1 MSEAVS
7 DQSEST
13 PIEVPPIREYVPED
27 VASLPMDET
36 FNVAKPEV
44 FQADAILPY
53 FERLRN
59 EDPVHY
65 CADSDYGSYWSITKY
80 DDILQV
86 DKDHETFSSE
96 GGITIATGA
105 DDFRLPMFIAMDP
118 PKHDAQRK
126 VVQPV
131 VAPRNL
137 AAMEST
143 IRQRAGDILDS
154 LPKGET
160 FDWVDRV
167 SIEQTTQMLATLFDF
182 PWEDRRKLT
191 RWSDVGHLGARY
203 SGGLRGSAP
212 RGAARVPR
220 LLRRAVERTG
230 EQGARQ
236 RPHLDARTWRVDQ
249 EHGAH
254 GVPGQPR
261 AADRGRQ
268 RHHAQYDFGQR
279 PGPERKSTAVR
290 KAEGGSVAGFPTWS
304 ARPFAGRRRWRT
316 CAAWRRATL
325 LWVARPSKRAT
336 RSSCGTCPATAI
348 RTSSRRPTSTASI
361 VTMRDSTFPLASACI
376 AAWATAWRSCSCA
389 SSGKKF
395 LKRFDRIE
403 VVGEPER
410 NYSTFVRGFTKLPVR
425 IV

>member
-13 PIEVPPIREYVPED
+13 PIEVPPIREHVPED

-44 FQADAILPY
+44 FQADAVLPY

-65 CADSDYGSYWSITKY
+65 CADSDYGAYWSITKY

-96 GGITIATGA
+96 GGITIVTGA

-191 RWSDVGHLGARY
+191 RWSDVAT
-203 SGGLRGSAP
+203 SAP
-212 RGAARVPR
+212 GILVDSEEA
-220 LLRRAVERTG
+220 RRAELRECLEYFVGLWNERVNKEPGNDLISMLAHG
-230 EQGARQ
+230 ESTKNMEPMEYLGNLVLLIVGGNDTTRNTISASVLALNENPEQYAKLKADPSLIPNMVSETIRWQTPLAHMRRLATRDVALGGKTIKEGDKVVMWYLSGNRDPDKFEAADEYRIDRHNARQ
-236 RPHLDARTWRVDQ
+236 HIS
-249 EHGAH
+249 
-254 GVPGQPR
+254 
-261 AADRGRQ
+261 
-268 RHHAQYDFGQR
+268 FGFGLHR
-279 PGPERKSTAVR
+279 CMGNRL
-290 KAEGGSVAGFPTWS
+290 AELQL
-304 ARPFAGRRRWRT
+304 R
-316 CAAWRRATL
+316 
-325 LWVARPSKRAT
+325 
-336 RSSCGTCPATAI
+336 
-348 RTSSRRPTSTASI
+348 I
-361 VTMRDSTFPLASACI
+361 VWEEI
-376 AAWATAWRSCSCA
+376 
-389 SSGKKF
+389 

-425 IV
+425 IA